1 MQNRQLNVWQGAC
14 VQDRVTYPDIRRKNL
29 YKGSDRESAYVSK
42 IGVLTS
48 KDGFPLVILI
58 VVWLLLN
65 NLQIVG
71 VGNVKAD
78 FYMHLLQLS
87 SILYPSPRHDAF

>member
-1 MQNRQLNVWQGAC
+1 MLNRMQNWQLNVWQGAC
-14 VQDRVTYPDIRRKNL
+14 VQERVTYLDTRRTNI
-29 YKGSDRESAYVSK
+29 YKGSGRESAYVSK

-48 KDGFPLVILI
+48 KDVILI
-58 VVWLLLN
+58 VVWLFLN
-65 NLQIVG
+65 NLQIDG